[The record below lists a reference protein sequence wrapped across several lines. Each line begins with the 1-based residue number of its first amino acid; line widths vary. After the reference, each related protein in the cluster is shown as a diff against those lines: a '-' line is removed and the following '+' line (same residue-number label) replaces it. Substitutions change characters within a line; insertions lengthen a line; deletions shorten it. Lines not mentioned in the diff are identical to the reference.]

1 MTLGEGPL
9 NSRSPERTAWPLA
22 EAHSAGLYTPGCP
35 GSTTAGSP
43 QWSPRGTG
51 CQASSL
57 PGDAL
62 RLLLPSPSTTRT
74 KVTKAPQEGKLY
86 RLTARAP
93 NEAVKGLR
101 ANCMDVGAAM
111 GLWAAQPPS
120 PAPAATPA
128 QGAQA
133 CGGWS
138 PRDPASALSGPVLFW
153 PGAEEEGD
161 ALGLLEDHEF
171 SFTLLEAPEKGCR
184 QGRGIQMLQIL
195 QQMHSFMHTLL
206 FFFFCLLVAAYG
218 N

>member
-9 NSRSPERTAWPLA
+9 NSRSPERTAWHLA
-22 EAHSAGLYTPGCP
+22 EAHSAGLHTPGCP

-51 CQASSL
+51 RQASSL
-57 PGDAL
+57 PRDVL

-86 RLTARAP
+86 RLTAGAP

-120 PAPAATPA
+120 PAPATTPG
-128 QGAQA
+128 QGAQ
-133 CGGWS
+133 
-138 PRDPASALSGPVLFW
+138 RDPTSALRGPVLFW

-161 ALGLLEDHEF
+161 ALGRLEDHEF
-171 SFTLLEAPEKGCR
+171 SFTLLEVPEKGCR
-184 QGRGIQMLQIL
+184 QGRGFQMSQIL
-195 QQMHSFMHTLL
+195 QQTHPAMHTLL
-206 FFFFCLLVAAYG
+206 FFFFVF
-218 N
+218 